1 MQIVDVV
8 NREAAPRPW
17 AEGEKIPW
25 DDPAFS
31 SRMLR
36 EHLSQSHDAA
46 SRRQSLIDQHVATLH
61 QLLAGRS
68 ARVLDLGCGPGL
80 YTSRLARLGHCCV
93 GYDFGPAAI
102 SYARAEAHRD
112 GLACTYVQQDLRA
125 GAFGDGFDLAMML
138 FGELNVFRPADAA
151 AILAHARNALAPG
164 GLLVLEVSTAE
175 AVQAMGQRPRSWDS
189 STAGLFADGPH
200 LLLTEAFW
208 DQAERV
214 AVERYYVVDAAT
226 GAVQR
231 HASSTQAYSRDEQA
245 AMLVAAGFGAVS
257 HRESMAIDGEVFAG
271 FEVVIARR

>member
-1 MQIVDVV
+1 MQLIDIVR
-8 NREAAPRPW
+8 REPLPQPW

-31 SRMLR
+31 GRMLS

-46 SRRQSLIDQHVATLH
+46 SRRQVLIDQHVATLH
-61 QLLAGRS
+61 QLLGSRPG
-68 ARVLDLGCGPGL
+68 RVLDLGCGPGL

-102 SYARAEAHRD
+102 AYARAEAQRD
-112 GLACTYVQQDLRA
+112 GLACSYVQQDLRA
-125 GAFGDGFDLAMML
+125 GAFGEGFDLAMML

-151 AILAHARNALAPG
+151 VILAHARTALAPD

-175 AVQAMGQRPRSWDS
+175 AVRAMGQRPRSWDS
-189 STAGLFADGPH
+189 NPAGLFADGPH
-200 LLLTEAFW
+200 LLLTEALW
-208 DQAERV
+208 DEAERV
-214 AVERYYVVDAAT
+214 TIERYYVVDAAT

-231 HASSTQAYSRDEQA
+231 HASTTQAYTRREQA
-245 AMLVAAGFGAVS
+245 ELLQAAGFGPVH
-257 HRESMAIDGEVFAG
+257 HRESMALDGQAFAG